1 MAAPKQIV
9 RSVPS
14 PKVILKG
21 EKAELGLLLCRR
33 ESAKDAATKADLETH
48 LARLVA
54 RGTRTIVEDDGPE
67 RLAVI
72 AQGLRDLA
80 RAGKYGDWL
89 NPSEAVA
96 LAAKN
101 AGVRCDDVPE
111 AIVQRLARLT

>member
-1 MAAPKQIV
+1 MK
-9 RSVPS
+9 PS
-14 PKVILKG
+14 PKQILKG
-21 EKAELGLLLCRR
+21 EKAELGVLLCRR
-33 ESAKDAATKADLETH
+33 DAAKDAATRADLETH
-48 LARLVA
+48 VARLVA

-101 AGVRCDDVPE
+101 AGVKHDDIPPAV
-111 AIVQRLARLT
+111 VQRLARLT